1 MDDIEVQPGVVIPGD
16 ELTETH
22 SRSGGPGGQ
31 HVNTSSTR
39 ISLRWNL
46 AETRLRPGIKDRLL
60 ERLGPRLTQTGE
72 LVVHADQHRSQL
84 RNREDARERLAAT
97 VRAALVR
104 EKPRR
109 ETRPTRSSQRRRV
122 NAKKQQ
128 GDKKK
133 LRGRVQED

>member
-1 MDDIEVQPGVVIPGD
+1 MDDLEVQPGVVVPGF

-39 ISLRWNL
+39 ITLRWNV
-46 AETRLRPGIKDRLL
+46 AESSLRPGVKQRLL
-60 ERLGPRLTQTGE
+60 EKLGSRLTASGE
-72 LVVHADQHRSQL
+72 LVIHADEHRSQL
-84 RNREDARERLAAT
+84 RNREEARARLAAT

-104 EKPRR
+104 EKPRQ

-122 NAKKQQ
+122 QTKKQR
-128 GDKKK
+128 GDTKK
-133 LRGRVQED
+133 LRGRVKED